1 MKRLLLFLLIFTSVQ
16 WIAKG
21 QNPDFEPYS
30 SFGIKQGINY
40 TTVSFSPGVSQSM
53 TLGYHGGLVYKYN
66 NQMTEK
72 GWLFALQIEL
82 NYSQKGWTE
91 DLDTISNSYSRK
103 MDYIEMPFITQVVL
117 GKKSLKYY
125 INLGTS
131 VGYLLS
137 EKESVIVNNELY
149 RREYYEKAIE
159 NNVDF
164 GALGEFGLLY
174 ETNIGFFQAGIRYQ
188 LSLTNLFETTSET
201 IIRTSQ
207 NTTWNFSISYFFYSN
222 NKK

>member
-1 MKRLLLFLLIFTSVQ
+1 MKRLFLFLLIFTSVQ

-30 SFGIKQGINY
+30 SFGIKQGISY
-40 TTVSFSPGVSQSM
+40 SSVSFSPGIPQGI
-53 TLGYHGGLVYKYN
+53 TLGYLGGLVYKYN

-82 NYSQKGWTE
+82 NYTQKGWTE
-91 DLDTISNSYSRK
+91 DYDTISNSYSRK

-137 EKESVIVNNELY
+137 EKESLIVNNEFY
-149 RREYYEKAIE
+149 RKEYYEKAVE

-174 ETNIGFFQAGIRYQ
+174 ETNIGFFQAGVRYQ